1 MGNGCVVDME
11 TATKSHLCLNFYK
24 QCSKYIQKMHP
35 KLSKGKVY
43 DIMKGIY
50 DEKFSGSN
58 QTVLGF

>member
-1 MGNGCVVDME
+1 ME

-58 QTVLGF
+58 QTVLGC